1 MQNFHDFKFFILI
14 MKSLFIDLYDSF
26 DENGPSPLDVV
37 VHILVDSRVNK
48 EQALWMEVL
57 LVNSKVDKE

>member
-1 MQNFHDFKFFILI
+1 